1 METNCSEHDIM
12 RVLNRSLVLLPY
24 PDNTNSQIE
33 VIQYVI
39 IILKGVSV
47 LVHKQIERGDLYNV
61 SSYVSDA
68 VRSLA
73 LALNSCLMNEVSW
86 TSCKGT
92 QLDWNITFTGN
103 TVC

>member
-39 IILKGVSV
+39 IIL
-47 LVHKQIERGDLYNV
+47 
-61 SSYVSDA
+61 
-68 VRSLA
+68 
-73 LALNSCLMNEVSW
+73 
-86 TSCKGT
+86 
-92 QLDWNITFTGN
+92 
-103 TVC
+103 